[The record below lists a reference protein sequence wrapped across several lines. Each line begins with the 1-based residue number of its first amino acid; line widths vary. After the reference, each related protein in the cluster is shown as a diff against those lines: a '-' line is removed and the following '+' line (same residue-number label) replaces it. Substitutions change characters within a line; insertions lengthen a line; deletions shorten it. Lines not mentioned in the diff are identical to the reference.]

1 VTARSGPRIGYL
13 VQLAGRAA
21 DPASLRP
28 PRALFA
34 DAGHPL
40 DGGQDTR
47 PGLPA
52 GRGPG
57 PQPAIPVEADGL
69 PDVPIAPAEVRFPPA
84 SPRAAEPRNTAPG
97 GISGGDPVPVALAP
111 GTASTSGMAVAP
123 FPPAA
128 RPGLEPGGTR
138 AFPGLPMVTAGTG
151 TPLARPGT
159 PLAGSGA
166 ADRRPGALPSG
177 SGLRAVGSGPLPTP
191 TPPSSAAPLSPAA
204 PAPSSAAPPPAAP
217 SAVTLTPTLTPPAP
231 GRPVPGGPGPT
242 AASPVP
248 DGLRG
253 TPVIPP
259 SAPAGPRLA
268 AARNGSPLAGRDE
281 GGDGRSGV
289 VPDLVPPPARA
300 TGRDEQTRMDES
312 RREAPGRVTIGAIE
326 VTVVP
331 PARPAGGRGEPRPAP
346 APAVQPRS
354 APSPAE
360 AGGARLRDGLRRWYG
375 IAQG

>member
-13 VQLAGRAA
+13 VRLAGRAA

-34 DAGHPL
+34 DASHPL
-40 DGGQDTR
+40 DGGPDTR

-52 GRGPG
+52 DRGPG
-57 PQPAIPVEADGL
+57 PQPAVPVGADGL
-69 PDVPIAPAEVRFPPA
+69 PDVPIGPAEVRFPPA
-84 SPRAAEPRNTAPG
+84 GPRAAEPRNTAPG
-97 GISGGDPVPVALAP
+97 GISGGDPVPAAPAP
-111 GTASTSGMAVAP
+111 GTVSTSGTAVAP
-123 FPPAA
+123 FPPAT
-128 RPGLEPGGTR
+128 RPGREPDGTR
-138 AFPGLPMVTAGTG
+138 AFPGLPAATAGPG
-151 TPLARPGT
+151 TPLAGPGT
-159 PLAGSGA
+159 PLAGSSA
-166 ADRRPGALPSG
+166 ADRRPGTLPSG
-177 SGLRAVGSGPLPTP
+177 SGLRAVGSGPLPTLS
-191 TPPSSAAPLSPAA
+191 PSAAAPLPPAA
-204 PAPSSAAPPPAAP
+204 PAPSSAAPPPVAP
-217 SAVTLTPTLTPPAP
+217 SVVTLTPPALTPPAP
-231 GRPVPGGPGPT
+231 GQPVPGGPGLT

-248 DGLRG
+248 GGPPG

-281 GGDGRSGV
+281 GDDGRSGV

-360 AGGARLRDGLRRWYG
+360 AGGARLRAGLRRWYG

>member
-13 VQLAGRAA
+13 VRLAGRAA
-21 DPASLRP
+21 DPASLQP

-52 GRGPG
+52 DRGPG
-57 PQPAIPVEADGL
+57 PQPAVPVGAGGL
-69 PDVPIAPAEVRFPPA
+69 PDVQNVPAEVRFPPGG
-84 SPRAAEPRNTAPG
+84 PRAAEPRNTAPG
-97 GISGGDPVPVALAP
+97 GISGGDPLPVAPAP
-111 GTASTSGMAVAP
+111 GTASTSVMAVAP
-123 FPPAA
+123 FPPAT

-138 AFPGLPMVTAGTG
+138 AFPGLPGATAG
-151 TPLARPGT
+151 PGT
-159 PLAGSGA
+159 PPAGPGTPPAGPSV
-166 ADRRPGALPSG
+166 ADRRPGTLPSG
-177 SGLRAVGSGPLPTP
+177 SGPRAVGSGPLPAP
-191 TPPSSAAPLSPAA
+191 SPPSAATLPPAA
-204 PAPSSAAPPPAAP
+204 APSSAAAAPAAP
-217 SAVTLTPTLTPPAP
+217 STVTLTRPALTPPAT
-231 GRPVPGGPGPT
+231 GQPVPGDPGLT

-253 TPVIPP
+253 IPVIPP

-268 AARNGSPLAGRDE
+268 AARSGSPLAGLDE
-281 GGDGRSGV
+281 GDGGRSAV

-312 RREAPGRVTIGAIE
+312 QREAPGRVTIGAIE

-331 PARPAGGRGEPRPAP
+331 PTRPAGGRGEPRPAP

-360 AGGARLRDGLRRWYG
+360 AGGTRLRAGLRRWYG